1 MNGVVIVD
9 KPAGITSH
17 DVVDRV
23 RKLLGEK
30 KAGHTGT
37 LDPMATGVLPVCI
50 GEATK
55 LASFLT
61 GDDKVY
67 EVTMRLGVR
76 TDTQDMTGQVLAEQ
90 EPRVTEADVREA
102 LEAFSGKTITQVPPQ
117 YSAVKVRGKALYKW
131 ARKGIRVEPP
141 ARQVEIRAIRVL
153 GVEMPRVR
161 FDVTCSKGTYVRT
174 LCADVGE
181 RLGCGAALE
190 TLRRTASGAFRL
202 QDAVPLEGGSD
213 AAIRERL
220 EGAIIAPARALAGVG
235 DIPVPPHLE
244 ERLMQG
250 HQPDAEALAGLQI
263 PSLAAGDVVK
273 FTSGSGRLVALARMV
288 VATEEIPMLGVRDRV
303 ARILRVFVP

>member
-76 TDTQDMTGQVLAEQ
+76 TDTQDMTGRVLTEQ
-90 EPRVTEADVREA
+90 EPRVTEADVRAA
-102 LEAFSGKTITQVPPQ
+102 LDAFAGTITQVPPR
-117 YSAVKVRGKALYKW
+117 YSAVKVRGRALYKW
-131 ARKGIRVEPP
+131 ARKGVDMEAPE
-141 ARQVEIRAIRVL
+141 RQVEIRAIRLL

-174 LCADVGE
+174 LCADAGE

-190 TLRRTASGAFRL
+190 SLRRTASGRFR
-202 QDAVPLEGGSD
+202 QEDAVSIEGDSD
-213 AAIRERL
+213 AAVRERL
-220 EGAIIAPARALAGVG
+220 ERALIPPARALAGVG
-235 DIPVPPHLE
+235 EIQVHARLE
-244 ERLMQG
+244 ERLMKG

-288 VATEEIPMLGVRDRV
+288 VATEEIPMLGARDRV

>member
-220 EGAIIAPARALAGVG
+220 EGAIIAPARALAGVD

>member
-102 LEAFSGKTITQVPPQ
+102 LEAFSGTITQVPPQ

-131 ARKGIRVEPP
+131 ARKGVRVDPP

>member
-102 LEAFSGKTITQVPPQ
+102 LEAFSGRTITQVPPQ

-220 EGAIIAPARALAGVG
+220 EGAIIAPARALAGVD

>member
-17 DVVDRV
+17 DAVARV

-37 LDPMATGVLPVCI
+37 LDPLATGVLPVCL

-55 LASFLT
+55 LASFLA

-76 TDTQDMTGQVLAEQ
+76 TDTQDVTGRVLAEQ
-90 EPRVTEADVREA
+90 EPRVTEADVRAA
-102 LEAFSGKTITQVPPQ
+102 LDAFAGTITQVPPR
-117 YSAVKVRGKALYKW
+117 YSAVKVRGRALYKW
-131 ARKGIRVEPP
+131 ARKGVDIEAPE
-141 ARQVEIRAIRVL
+141 RQVEIRAIRLL

-174 LCADVGE
+174 LCADAGE

-190 TLRRTASGAFRL
+190 SLRRTASGRFR
-202 QDAVPLEGGSD
+202 QEDAVSIEGDND

-220 EGAIIAPARALAGVG
+220 ERALIPPARALAGVG
-235 DIPVPPHLE
+235 EIQVHPRLE
-244 ERLMQG
+244 EGLMKG

-273 FTSGSGRLVALARMV
+273 FTSGSGRLVALARMT
-288 VATEEIPMLGVRDRV
+288 VATDDIPMLGARDRV
-303 ARILRVFVP
+303 ACILRVFVP